1 MQPSGRTV
9 AIVRATRSAGLSLL
23 SVVKVRVSVPF
34 SILHLGI
41 FFRCWSPSERSACRR
56 VRARRG
62 ARQQDGGEPGVPCM
76 QRCRGQF
83 AAPPCVGCRALVLG
97 AVSHR
102 SSPKPLTAHF
112 VAKSWAREE
121 EADKSTFTRT
131 VSGSGVQVTGLQRTG
146 TWRPFCVCRRGELPR
161 FPVAVLLYAKLGC
174 VWYVARA
181 AEWPSSPRTTEG
193 PVLLAKAQCR

>member
-1 MQPSGRTV
+1 M
-9 AIVRATRSAGLSLL
+9 RATRSAGLSLL
-23 SVVKVRVSVPF
+23 SVVKVRVSVGTLFYP
-34 SILHLGI
+34 SSGD
-41 FFRCWSPSERSACRR
+41 FFQVLEKFGGFGVQACACAAWCAPAGWRR
-56 VRARRG
+56 AGCAVYATLSRPVRRTALRG
-62 ARQQDGGEPGVPCM
+62 VSGSCS
-76 QRCRGQF
+76 
-83 AAPPCVGCRALVLG
+83 G

-146 TWRPFCVCRRGELPR
+146 TWRPFCVCRRGELPG